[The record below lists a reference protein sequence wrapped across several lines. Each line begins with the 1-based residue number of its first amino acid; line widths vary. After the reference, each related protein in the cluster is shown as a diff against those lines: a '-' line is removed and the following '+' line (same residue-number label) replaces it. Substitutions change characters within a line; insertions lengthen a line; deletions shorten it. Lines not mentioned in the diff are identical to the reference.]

1 MITSIWCCYHST
13 NHQFLVD
20 AEEPLLYHT
29 GMRRLFPLVKEAIG
43 SATLQRRLVALPTP
57 HVPHN
62 RESHMLF
69 EQKTRTLLLGE
80 QLVGSE

>member
-1 MITSIWCCYHST
+1 
-13 NHQFLVD
+13 
-20 AEEPLLYHT
+20 
-29 GMRRLFPLVKEAIG
+29 MRRLFPLVKEAIG